1 MCGRDKKK
9 RANKNQD
16 HLIGFFYE
24 NWIVRNK
31 AKGKEISW
39 QYKKMQTHRV
49 TVEASSNYRE
59 QEEISTTYVQM
70 SVGSD
75 SGIILE

>member
-1 MCGRDKKK
+1 
-9 RANKNQD
+9 
-16 HLIGFFYE
+16 
-24 NWIVRNK
+24 
-31 AKGKEISW
+31 
-39 QYKKMQTHRV
+39 MQTHRV

-70 SVGSD
+70 SVGSE